1 MEVALTIANRFL
13 KESFDSNVDITLD
26 KLQILIYIFYRE
38 HLYRTKTKLFF
49 EGFSSHGEIPMLMSV
64 QGVFADYGKR
74 ALDDFHSGVNG
85 RCEYIDLSVSREIQ
99 LSFSYT
105 WSLYKVFNNK
115 RLRDF
120 VNVKNGALDIAKRDK
135 QNYLRDTD
143 IFNEVLLLNGGKK

>member
-49 EGFSSHGEIPMLMSV
+49 EGFSSRADIPILMSV

-74 ALDDFHSGVNG
+74 VLDDFHLGTNG
-85 RCEYIDLSVSREIQ
+85 RCEYIDLSASKELR

-105 WSLYKVFNNK
+105 WSLYKVFDNK

-120 VNVKNGALDIAKRDK
+120 VNVKNGALYIAKRDK
-135 QNYLRDTD
+135 QDYLRDTD
-143 IFNEVLLLNGGKK
+143 IFNEVLLLSGGK

>member
-26 KLQILIYIFYRE
+26 KLQMLIYILYRE
-38 HLYRTKTKLFF
+38 HLHRTKTKLFF
-49 EGFSSHGEIPMLMSV
+49 EGFSSYADIPRLMSV
-64 QGVFADYGKR
+64 QGVFADYGKHV
-74 ALDDFHSGVNG
+74 LDDFHSGVNG
-85 RCEYIDLSVSREIQ
+85 RCEYIDLSVSKEIR
-99 LSFSYT
+99 LSFSYA
-105 WSLYKVFNNK
+105 WNLYKVFDDK

-143 IFNEVLLLNGGKK
+143 IFNEASLLNGGK

>member
-49 EGFSSHGEIPMLMSV
+49 EGFSSRADIPILMSV
-64 QGVFADYGKR
+64 QGVFADYGKHV
-74 ALDDFHSGVNG
+74 LDDFHSGVNG
-85 RCEYIDLSVSREIQ
+85 RCEYIDLSVSKEIR
-99 LSFSYT
+99 LSFLYA
-105 WSLYKVFNNK
+105 WNLYKVFDDK

-120 VNVKNGALDIAKRDK
+120 VNIKNGALYTAKSNK
-135 QNYLRDTD
+135 QDYLRDTD
-143 IFNEVLLLNGGKK
+143 IFNGVSLLNGCR